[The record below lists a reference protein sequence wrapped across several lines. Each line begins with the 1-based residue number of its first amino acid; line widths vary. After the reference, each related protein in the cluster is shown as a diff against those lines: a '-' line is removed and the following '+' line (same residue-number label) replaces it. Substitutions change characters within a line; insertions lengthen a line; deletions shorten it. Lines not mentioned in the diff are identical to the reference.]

1 MRHSGLKDEVVRGV
15 QTMRKHRGLF
25 AVLCAGTLLLGA
37 LACEDS
43 EKVPP
48 DESTISL
55 SANPAQVI
63 IVSGVQLTPVTL
75 IATVRNA
82 IGVPLPDQDV
92 RFTTTNG
99 VLNPAPAT
107 PVRTDKIGNA
117 YSTLTGAAQ
126 GPNVTA
132 TAGKATV
139 SLTLTAGTSAIC
151 FLTLTP
157 STPQTISD
165 CSDSFDFTVLAEDCS
180 NKPVENVRI
189 FLEFVPNGNADA
201 LTGNFDPDTGVTA
214 TDGTV
219 TTTLS
224 FLDNVCADKC
234 TDPKDCRSLIRAK
247 DAAGFIF
254 SNAVDILDGI
264 Q

>member
-1 MRHSGLKDEVVRGV
+1 
-15 QTMRKHRGLF
+15 MRKHRGMF
-25 AVLCAGTLLLGA
+25 AVLIAGTLLLGA

-48 DESTISL
+48 QDSTISL

-63 IVSGVQLTPVTL
+63 IVSGQQLTPVTL
-75 IATVRNA
+75 IATVRNS

-99 VLNPAPAT
+99 VLSPPAAT
-107 PVRTDKIGNA
+107 PVRTDDIGNA
-117 YSTLTGAAQ
+117 TSVLTGAAQ
-126 GPNVTA
+126 GPSVTA

-139 SLTLTAGTSAIC
+139 SLTLTAGSSAIC

-157 STPQTISD
+157 STPQTITD
-165 CSDSFDFTVLAEDCS
+165 CSDTFDFTVLAEDCS
-180 NKPVENVRI
+180 NKPVENVRV
-189 FLEFVPNGNADA
+189 FLEFVPNGNPDA
-201 LTGNFDPDTGVTA
+201 LTGNPNPDNGVTDSA
-214 TDGTV
+214 GEF
-219 TTTLS
+219 TTTVS
-224 FLDNVCADKC
+224 FLDQVCSDKC
-234 TDPKDCRSLIRAK
+234 TDPKDCGTLIRAK

-254 SNAVDILDGI
+254 SNQVQILDGI

>member
-1 MRHSGLKDEVVRGV
+1 
-15 QTMRKHRGLF
+15 MRKHRGLF

-48 DESTISL
+48 EDSTISL

-63 IVSGVQLTPVTL
+63 IVGGLQLTPVTL
-75 IATVRNA
+75 IATVRNS

-99 VLNPAPAT
+99 VLTPAPAT

-126 GPNVTA
+126 GPSVTA

-157 STPQTISD
+157 SVPQTITD
-165 CSDSFDFTVLAEDCS
+165 CSDTFDFTVLAEDC
-180 NKPVENVRI
+180 NNAPVENVKV
-189 FLEFVPNGNADA
+189 FLEFVPNGNPDA
-201 LTGNFDPDTGVTA
+201 LTGNPNPDNGVTDANGEFA
-214 TDGTV
+214 TTV
-219 TTTLS
+219 S
-224 FLDNVCADKC
+224 FLDQVCADKC
-234 TDPKDCRSLIRAK
+234 TDPKDCKTQIRAK

-254 SNAVDILDGI
+254 SNPVDILDGI